1 MPNSIDNVSQINA
14 AQNFVKQGL
23 ELAQSGKL
31 NGIFAG
37 EDIDASVLNF
47 ARDLASFA
55 GVKGLHNFDNLM
67 CLGDFVFRLQTA
79 PFQTKDETKNY
90 RHAESGRVG
99 LPSLSQFVGVDN
111 AELKLDCQFCPEL
124 TGGEKTIK
132 ILEDMAATGEAYPL
146 IDGVFNYQGHYKILK
161 ISKKSSHFLS
171 NGLAQAIDLSIDL
184 KQVAAWDE
192 WDELSEGDFAAE
204 NNEDENNVPTE

>member
-55 GVKGLHNFDNLM
+55 GVKGLHNFDNLL
-67 CLGDFVFRLQTA
+67 CLGDTV
-79 PFQTKDETKNY
+79 
-90 RHAESGRVG
+90 
-99 LPSLSQFVGVDN
+99 
-111 AELKLDCQFCPEL
+111 
-124 TGGEKTIK
+124 
-132 ILEDMAATGEAYPL
+132 
-146 IDGVFNYQGHYKILK
+146 
-161 ISKKSSHFLS
+161 
-171 NGLAQAIDLSIDL
+171 
-184 KQVAAWDE
+184 
-192 WDELSEGDFAAE
+192 
-204 NNEDENNVPTE
+204 